1 MWRHVAGIVLC
12 LAVLPHEIFSKPF
25 FWKVRLI
32 YSTLD
37 PEPSWPK
44 EMLEWNAEQRQWR
57 KDVSAGKIT
66 GFHNEG
72 FYTTSVSEHQWHL
85 KCREEYVQEC
95 TDRAVYN
102 DRMMVYV
109 KDVFLQPL
117 NILGHMSER
126 YKNLVRLAKDWLMAH
141 VFLRDPKAV
150 KSMLNLVETR
160 KFYNERDKEYI
171 RERWVDLWSDIKIYK
186 TMMTRINNAY
196 LKFHYPDGY
205 IRTHINNW
213 LGIKNELLEKA
224 QKERTTIK
232 TKPTT
237 TIIRD
242 EEWLYHYK
250 PEAYEQL

>member
-1 MWRHVAGIVLC
+1 MWRHVAGIALC
-12 LAVLPHEIFSKPF
+12 LVVLPHESLSKPF

-32 YSTLD
+32 YSTID

-44 EMLEWNAEQRQWR
+44 ELLEMNAQVRQWR
-57 KDVSAGKIT
+57 KDVSAGLIT
-66 GFHNEG
+66 GFHNEA

-95 TDRAVYN
+95 TDYDIYY
-102 DRMMVYV
+102 DRMRTHIE
-109 KDVFLQPL
+109 DVPRQII
-117 NILGHMSER
+117 NILGHTSER

-160 KFYNERDKEYI
+160 KFYNMRDKEYI
-171 RERWVDLWSDIKIYK
+171 NERWTELWQDIKVHK
-186 TMMTRINNAY
+186 MMMQRISKAY
-196 LKFHYPDGY
+196 LGYHYPDGY
-205 IRTHINNW
+205 IRTKINDW
-213 LGIKNELLEKA
+213 LGIKSELREKA
-224 QKERTTIK
+224 LKERTTIR

-250 PEAYEQL
+250 PEAYNAY